1 MARKQILQDMKIL
14 AIIPARGGSKG
25 VPLKNIRK
33 LGRKPLIEYTIKSAK
48 KSKYVNRVVVST
60 DSKKIANIAKSCGA
74 EIPFVRPK
82 YLAVSSA
89 KTIDVVKYT
98 LKMLKKKLQY
108 EPDIVTLLN
117 PTVPFR
123 KEDDIDESIE
133 VLVKSKA
140 NITVQVKEI
149 KTHPYRAYWLKNGF
163 LKPFKKDFLKYHQ
176 RQSFPE
182 CYYSTAGIS
191 TFWNKNIAK
200 FGHMF
205 GPKIKPIISDD
216 ESNVDID
223 SIFDFFVAE
232 MISKYWR
239 NYKA

>member
-1 MARKQILQDMKIL
+1 MKVL

-25 VPLKNIRK
+25 VPGKNIRK
-33 LGRKPLIEYTIKSAK
+33 LNGKPLIGFTVEAAK

-60 DSKKIANIAKSCGA
+60 DNQKIANIAKSFGA

-89 KTIDVVKYT
+89 KTIDVIKHT
-98 LKMLKKKLQY
+98 LKTLKNKFQY

-123 KEDDIDESIE
+123 KEDAIDESIE
-133 VLVKSKA
+133 VLAKSKVD
-140 NITVQVKEI
+140 ITIQVKEM
-149 KTHPYRAYWLKNGF
+149 TDHPYRAYWLKNNF
-163 LKPFKKDFLKYHQ
+163 LKPLKKDFLKYHQ
-176 RQSFPE
+176 RQMFPE

-200 FGHMF
+200 YGHMF
-205 GPKIKPIISDD
+205 GPKIKPIISHD
-216 ESNVDID
+216 ESNIDID
-223 SIFDFFVAE
+223 NIFDFFMAE
-232 MISKYWR
+232 MISKYWKK
-239 NYKA
+239 YKLK